1 MLKPLDLKS
10 REPLHYNNYKE
21 SKDDGGG
28 INKFV
33 KIYGLCLF
41 LYCCI

>member
-1 MLKPLDLKS
+1 MLEPLDWKN

-21 SKDDGGG
+21 SKV
-28 INKFV
+28 NKFV
-33 KIYGLCLF
+33 KIHGLGLF